1 MGQLPPEDLNREIER
16 LWTRLGTASTEA
28 VVPWTPP
35 SAGAELAWETVAML
49 KAQQRRRESAAAEA
63 IEAKEEAL
71 KHWRARAEAYQ
82 AEADEMRARAEG
94 GQELEFAQLLDA
106 QQRLESAAR
115 ALASEKARH
124 EEERRAL
131 QAALEESRARFAA
144 EAARARE
151 AESRWGKREAQSL
164 VDLKNIQTAAERR
177 QKEAAEADQ
186 SVIALKGGLAEAK
199 NALEKTLAEL
209 LLERHERTRVEE
221 ERARALKKT
230 EEVEAHFNDLQKLWE
245 EERAQ
250 WRELWDR
257 ERSTW
262 EAQRQ
267 ELAQWEETLR
277 REREAWHAELQE
289 KEKSHLSFTE
299 SLSGKIRETSDVADK
314 VAERM
319 KTLESREARAGVE
332 AGHALSSRA
341 RRTRAAVLVLA
352 AAGLFAA
359 AYPAWHWAREWRYE
373 PESVAPVSSPNP
385 AALAF
390 DGTLLWVAD
399 WSGRLVALD
408 PADPRRS
415 VREVA
420 APAGG
425 PLRPTALAFGDG
437 RMWLLDA
444 ARARLLRLSPQS
456 PETPLLSLPSPG
468 PAPTALAYDGATL
481 WSYDAVNRALYRHGA
496 DEATHKSYPIEE
508 DVVPNA
514 LAWLNGRL
522 WLHDTKSRRLMIY
535 ALENDRFTLKENHA
549 APDEAMAGFAVLQ
562 GENGLRLYVLAGPT
576 AERSAPALLR
586 LRLRRRIPFAIF

>member
-16 LWTRLGTASTEA
+16 LWTRLGSASVDTVA
-28 VVPWTPP
+28 PWTPP
-35 SAGAELAWETVAML
+35 SPGAELAWETVDML
-49 KAQQRRRESAAAEA
+49 KTQQRRRESAAAEA
-63 IEAKEEAL
+63 IAAKEEAL
-71 KHWRARAEAYQ
+71 KHWRARAEAFQ

-94 GQELEFAQLLDA
+94 GQELEFAQMLDA

-115 ALASEKARH
+115 ALQSEKARH

-131 QAALEESRARFAA
+131 QAALEESRARFTA

-151 AESRWGKREAQSL
+151 AEARWGKREVQGL
-164 VDLKNIQTAAERR
+164 VDLKNVQASAERR
-177 QKEAAEADQ
+177 QQEAAQADQ
-186 SVIALKGGLAEAK
+186 AVIALKGGLAEAK

-230 EEVEAHFNDLQKLWE
+230 EEIEAHFNDLQKLWE

-267 ELAQWEETLR
+267 ELAQWEESLR

-289 KEKSHLSFTE
+289 KEKAHLSFTE
-299 SLSGKIRETSDVADK
+299 SLTGKIRETSEVADQ

-319 KTLESREARAGVE
+319 KSLETRESRAGVE
-332 AGHALSSRA
+332 AGRALSSQA

-352 AAGLFAA
+352 AAGLVAVAF
-359 AYPAWHWAREWRYE
+359 PAWHWAREWRYL
-373 PESVAPVSSPNP
+373 PESVAPVTAPNP
-385 AALAF
+385 SALAY
-390 DGTLLWVAD
+390 DGSLLWIAD
-399 WSGRLVALD
+399 WSGRLIAAE
-408 PADPRRS
+408 PADPRRA

-420 APAGG
+420 APVGG
-425 PLRPTALAFGDG
+425 PLRPTALAFGEG

-456 PETPLLSLPSPG
+456 PETALVSLPSPG

-481 WSYDAVNRALYRHGA
+481 WSYDAANRALYRHGP
-496 DEATHKSYPIEE
+496 DESTYKSYPIEE

-514 LAWLNGRL
+514 MAWYNSRL
-522 WLHDTKSRRLMIY
+522 WLHDTKSHRLMIY
-535 ALENDRFTLKENHA
+535 ALENDRFALQESHA
-549 APDEAMAGFAVLQ
+549 APDEATTGFVVLN
-562 GENGLRLYVLAGPT
+562 GEKGLSLFVLAGPT
-576 AERSAPALLR
+576 AERPAPALLR